1 MNSNQKSMIAAMLL
15 APIIVPWGL
24 AKMQW
29 QKWFPKK
36 PIKSLS
42 VDQSNSEY
50 AAYKAWKAKQPPNN
64 KI

>member
-1 MNSNQKSMIAAMLL
+1 MLL